1 VAESN
6 IAFPPA
12 PEYVQAPAALT
23 GPLGTIRGTGNVILL
38 SIVTLGIYQL
48 VWFYKVHAEMKR
60 HSGEG
65 LGGGI
70 ALLIAL
76 VVSPVL
82 GFLTASEVGTL
93 YQRAGRAAPVSGI
106 TGLWYFPGSF
116 IIVGPFIWLFKV
128 NGALNDYWR
137 SLGAV

>member
-1 VAESN
+1 MAESN
-6 IAFPPA
+6 VAFPPA
-12 PEYVQAPAALT
+12 PVYVPIAAAPSGPIGTVRST
-23 GPLGTIRGTGNVILL
+23 GTVILL
-38 SIVTLGIYQL
+38 SIVTLGIYEL

-76 VVSPVL
+76 IISPVL

-93 YQRAGRAAPVSGI
+93 YQRRGLPAPVSGI
-106 TGLWYFPGSF
+106 TGLWFFPGSM

-128 NGALNDYWR
+128 NGALNEYWR
-137 SLGAV
+137 SLGA